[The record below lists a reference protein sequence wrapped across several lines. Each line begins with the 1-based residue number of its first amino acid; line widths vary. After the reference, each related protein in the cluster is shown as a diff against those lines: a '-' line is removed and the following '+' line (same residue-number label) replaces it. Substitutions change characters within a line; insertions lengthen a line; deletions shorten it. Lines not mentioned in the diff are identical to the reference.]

1 MSKVCG
7 LIVPK
12 LCHGHHDG
20 NNRCFEPV
28 TPSANYH
35 DYGRG
40 EHEKAQN
47 EEEPEEPKAADH

>member
-1 MSKVCG
+1 MPKVSG

-12 LCHGHHDG
+12 LSHGHHDG
-20 NNRCFEPV
+20 NKRCLEPV

-40 EHEKAQN
+40 EHEEAQN
-47 EEEPEEPKAADH
+47 EEEPEGPMAIH